1 MKDKESVKDVVCG
14 MLVDRASFGTQYQG
28 SHFVFCSAQCRERFL
43 ANPHL
48 YVGLPGRRAPK
59 QSGETV
65 LKRRRFELDMAL
77 DADQAETVRARVGAL
92 MGIEAVEVRSREV
105 VVTYDL
111 LQATAAQIEAA
122 FADAG
127 ARLGGGWA
135 ERLRRS
141 FVHYTEECEIGH
153 LQVGPPS
160 GCH

>member
-1 MKDKESVKDVVCG
+1 MSVDA
-14 MLVDRASFGTQYQG
+14 ASFATDYQD
-28 SHFVFCSAQCRERFL
+28 SRFAFCSAQCRDRFL

-48 YVGLPGRRAPK
+48 YVGLPGRPAPK
-59 QSGETV
+59 QSGQAV
-65 LKRRRFELDMAL
+65 LKRRAFAL
-77 DADQAETVRARVGAL
+77 DRALDPDQTDTVRGRVGSL
-92 MGIEAVEVRSREV
+92 MGIEAVEVSGGKI

-111 LQATAAQIEAA
+111 LQTTAAQIEAA

-127 ARLGGGWA
+127 AQLGGGWA
-135 ERLRRS
+135 ERLRRC

>member
-1 MKDKESVKDVVCG
+1 VKDENSVKDVVCG
-14 MLVDRASFGTQYQG
+14 MSVDRASFGIDHQG
-28 SHFVFCSAQCRERFL
+28 SHFAFCSAQCRERFL

-48 YVGLPGRRAPK
+48 YVGLPGRPAPK

-65 LKRRRFELDMAL
+65 LKRRRFSLDTGL
-77 DADQAETVRARVGAL
+77 DPEQSETVRARVGAL
-92 MGIEAVEVRSREV
+92 MGIQAVEMRSGEV
-105 VVTYDL
+105 IVTYDL
-111 LQATAAQIEAA
+111 VQATAAQIEAA

-127 ARLGGGWA
+127 ARLSGGWA